1 MKKNHQSIIIAGLGV
16 VVIVGLAWLAQPTAR
31 TARTANQASSP
42 QVAGQSAPGVL
53 EAQETSYN
61 FGTISMAAGK
71 VKKIFAVKNTAAE
84 PITVSKLYTS
94 CMCTTASLQTATG
107 GFGPFGMP
115 GHGFIP
121 GISATIAPG
130 ETAQVEVVFDPAAHG
145 PAGVG
150 RIDRLISLESRDTTT
165 LQLAISANVT
175 P

>member
-1 MKKNHQSIIIAGLGV
+1 MKKKHQSIIIAGLGV
-16 VVIVGLAWLAQPTAR
+16 TVIMVLAWLAQPTAR
-31 TARTANQASSP
+31 TTKNPGPP
-42 QVAGQSAPGVL
+42 QVLGQSTPGALVA
-53 EAQETSYN
+53 EETSYN

-71 VKKIFAVKNTAAE
+71 VKKVFTVKNTGAG
-84 PITVSKLYTS
+84 PITISKLYTS
-94 CMCTTASLQTATG
+94 CMCTTASLQTAAG
-107 GFGPFGMP
+107 AFGPFGMP

-121 GISATIAPG
+121 GIKAVIAPN

-150 RIDRLISLESRDTTT
+150 RIDRLISLESRDAAT